1 MLLLKAIPIITL
13 RLSINMFGTDTQQC
27 SNNLFFLSR
36 ENRKKKKKK
45 KKRERKV
52 EKFSKNSAVKFSYFS
67 QRWSFLQRNS
77 IISF

>member
-1 MLLLKAIPIITL
+1 
-13 RLSINMFGTDTQQC
+13 MFGTDTQQC

-36 ENRKKKKKK
+36 ENRKKKKK